1 MRMNNK
7 KLKQIVTISA
17 LLLALI
23 HLVWP
28 KLGIDYVTI
37 VLLVAAIIPWLAP
50 LFKTLEFP
58 GGWKV
63 EFQDLQKTS
72 DKADAIGL
80 LSPVNE
86 KEGKD
91 PEYSFMLVADQD
103 PNLALAGLR
112 IELEKKLNTL
122 AISRGHEI
130 RARGIGGIL
139 LEVLNKQLISKE
151 EYSILTDMIGLLNQA
166 AHGAQVDKR
175 SAKWAIN
182 VGPRL
187 LKTFEERAMEP
198 WK

>member
-1 MRMNNK
+1 MNNK
-7 KLKQIVTISA
+7 ILKQIVTFFA
-17 LLLALI
+17 LLLALV
-23 HLVWP
+23 HLIWP
-28 KLGIDYVTI
+28 SLGIDFITV
-37 VLLVAAIIPWLAP
+37 VLLAAAIIPWLAP
-50 LFKTLEFP
+50 LFKSLEFP

-63 EFQDLQKTS
+63 EFQDLQKAS

-86 KEGKD
+86 EAGKEQQ
-91 PEYSFMLVADQD
+91 YSFMIVSEQD

-122 AISRGHEI
+122 AISFGHEI
-130 RARGIGGIL
+130 KSRGIGGIL
-139 LEVLNKQLISKE
+139 REVLDKQLINKE

-175 SAKWAIN
+175 AAEWAIS

-187 LKTFEERAMEP
+187 LETFEERAKGP